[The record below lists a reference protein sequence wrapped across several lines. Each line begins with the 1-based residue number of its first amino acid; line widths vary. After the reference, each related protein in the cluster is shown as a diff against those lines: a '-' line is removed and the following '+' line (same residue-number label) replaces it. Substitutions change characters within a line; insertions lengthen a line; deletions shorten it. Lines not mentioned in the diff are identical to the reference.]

1 MMTAAEELL
10 PTHQYDCYREQAH
23 GGEDHH
29 AHSRLSPQGS
39 SDQAP
44 QPFTDNEAN
53 WCPRHGIFRTDAAAL
68 TGSFMMES
76 LGNENTRPLS
86 QTNQACTCAKKPER
100 NNKKY
105 RIKLIAGLVLPYF
118 LASLDLT
125 VVATA
130 LPFIA
135 SHFHK
140 FDQLNWIVTAYT
152 LTSTA
157 FIPFYGQFAD
167 VFGRH
172 ISLQVA
178 LFFTVIGSVLC
189 AAAQSWSMLLL
200 GRALQ
205 GLSSAGL
212 SSIILVIL
220 ADKVTLEE
228 NAKNNTLFTI
238 VSGSTYAIGPV
249 IGGYL
254 TDANWRY
261 VFVISIPIAVV
272 SHILLFF
279 ILRNELLEGTY
290 FHKGS
295 KWSAIFPALAT
306 LDIGGV
312 FLFIVAVG
320 LIILGSSWG
329 GNTFPWGSVQVLA
342 PIIVGG
348 ALLPVFFFY
357 EFLLSD
363 GRILARLF
371 PLQSPMLPLNLFS
384 RKDTLVIAVIQFS
397 AGAAMY
403 AVFYFVG
410 IYFTLVE
417 GNPASQ
423 AGIQLLYYIPG
434 ISVGV
439 YSAMYMCNRSP
450 GQTFWPLLL
459 GSIEEAVGL
468 GVLTWAI
475 SASKPKIV
483 SGMMVVTGAGTGSRF
498 MPASLHVAGVW
509 PERLAPAMSLMRFAM
524 PFGGTLALTIMNA
537 VFNSKFTS
545 ATSSLALPTSGG
557 ISAQDTQSLDAIGQ
571 LPSALQAT
579 VRAAGRGAV
588 EWAFISILPILCL
601 SILACF
607 VLGNVWVKPPAK
619 KDKAA
624 DSTSSGQAS
633 GGQSS
638 EKEDTGATTV
648 VYVPYLYA
656 LLKGVDRYKVESRRS
671 PATEGRTSASG
682 AQAAKPFIGRGV

>member
-1 MMTAAEELL
+1 MITMEEM
-10 PTHQYDCYREQAH
+10 PPAHQYDYHREQAH
-23 GGEDHH
+23 SSEDNHTYDQV
-29 AHSRLSPQGS
+29 SPQET
-39 SDQAP
+39 SDHPSQSLIKNDPKRCP
-44 QPFTDNEAN
+44 QHDVS
-53 WCPRHGIFRTDAAAL
+53 RRDVGDS
-68 TGSFMMES
+68 TGAFMME
-76 LGNENTRPLS
+76 PLDAES
-86 QTNQACTCAKKPER
+86 RHASGQPNRACTCAKKLSREKR
-100 NNKKY
+100 KY

-135 SHFHK
+135 SHFDK

-178 LFFTVIGSVLC
+178 IFFTVIGSVLC
-189 AAAQSWSMLLL
+189 AAAQSWGMLLL

-212 SSIILVIL
+212 NSIILVIL

-238 VSGSTYAIGPV
+238 VSGSTYAIGPLIV
-249 IGGYL
+249 TL
-254 TDANWRY
+254 QANWRY
-261 VFVISIPIAVV
+261 VFVIAIPIAVA
-272 SHILLFF
+272 SHTLLFF
-279 ILRNELLEGTY
+279 ILRDELLEGTH

-312 FLFIVAVG
+312 ILFIFAVG
-320 LIILGSSWG
+320 LIILGTSWG
-329 GNTFPWGSVQVLA
+329 GSTFPWDSVQVLA

-348 ALLPVFFFY
+348 VLLPVFVLY
-357 EFLLSD
+357 EFLLGD
-363 GRILARLF
+363 
-371 PLQSPMLPLNLFS
+371 
-384 RKDTLVIAVIQFS
+384 
-397 AGAAMY
+397 AMY

-417 GNPASQ
+417 GKPASS

-434 ISVGV
+434 I
-439 YSAMYMCNRSP
+439 A

-459 GSIEEAVGL
+459 GSVEEAAGL
-468 GVLTWAI
+468 GALTWAV
-475 SASKPKIV
+475 SASRPNIV
-483 SGMMVVTGAGTGSRF
+483 SGMMVLTGAGTGSRF

-524 PFGGTLALTIMNA
+524 PFGGTLGLTIMNA
-537 VFNSKFTS
+537 VFNSKFAS
-545 ATSSLALPTSGG
+545 ATSSLSLPSGSG
-557 ISAQDTQSLDAIGQ
+557 NIGNIIVQDSQSLDAITK
-571 LPSALQAT
+571 LPSALQVA
-579 VRAAGRGAV
+579 VREAGRSGV
-588 EWAFISILPILCL
+588 KWAFISILPLLGL
-601 SILACF
+601 SVFACF
-607 VLGNVWVKPPAK
+607 VLGNVWIKHKVKKGEVAG
-619 KDKAA
+619 
-624 DSTSSGQAS
+624 STSSGQGEKQDTRAS
-633 GGQSS
+633 
-638 EKEDTGATTV
+638 AV

-656 LLKGVDRYKVESRRS
+656 LLKGVDRYKHESTS
-671 PATEGRTSASG
+671 LPATEAHASAG
-682 AQAAKPFIGRGV
+682 GV

>member
-1 MMTAAEELL
+1 MTATEELL
-10 PTHQYDCYREQAH
+10 STHQYDYYHEQAH
-23 GGEDHH
+23 GGGDHVY
-29 AHSRLSPQGS
+29 SQLSSQGS
-39 SDQAP
+39 RDHTP
-44 QPFTDNEAN
+44 QPLTYNEAK
-53 WCPRHGIFRTDAAAL
+53 WCPRHDISPTDAAGL
-68 TGSFMMES
+68 TGSIMMQPLE
-76 LGNENTRPLS
+76 GENT
-86 QTNQACTCAKKPER
+86 QACTCAKKPEH
-100 NNKKY
+100 NSKKY
-105 RIKLIAGLVLPYF
+105 RIKLITGLVLPYF

-140 FDQLNWIVTAYT
+140 FDQLNWIITAYT

-157 FIPFYGQFAD
+157 FIPFYGQLAD

-172 ISLQVA
+172 ISLQAA

-189 AAAQSWSMLLL
+189 AAAQSWSVLLL

-212 SSIILVIL
+212 SSIILVVL

-238 VSGSTYAIGPV
+238 VSGSTYAIGPL

-254 TDANWRY
+254 TNANWRY
-261 VFVISIPIAVV
+261 VFVIPIPIAVV

-279 ILRNELLEGTY
+279 ILRNELLEGTH

-295 KWSAIFPALAT
+295 TWSAILPALAT

-312 FLFIVAVG
+312 VLFIVAVG
-320 LIILGSSWG
+320 LIILGTSWG
-329 GNTFPWGSVQVLA
+329 GSTYPWDSVQVLV

-348 ALLPVFFFY
+348 TLLPVFFLY

-363 GRILARLF
+363 GRIVARLF
-371 PLQSPMLPLNLFS
+371 PQQSPMLPLSLFS
-384 RKDTLVIAVIQFS
+384 RKDTIVIASRAIPPRKQGFNYYTIS
-397 AGAAMY
+397 QESQL
-403 AVFYFVG
+403 VF
-410 IYFTLVE
+410 TQQCSCATD
-417 GNPASQ
+417 P
-423 AGIQLLYYIPG
+423 
-434 ISVGV
+434 
-439 YSAMYMCNRSP
+439 P

-459 GSIEEAVGL
+459 GSVEEAVGL
-468 GVLTWAI
+468 GVLTWAVL
-475 SASKPKIV
+475 ASRPRIV

-498 MPASLHVAGVW
+498 MPASLHIAGVW

-524 PFGGTLALTIMNA
+524 PFGGTLALTMMNA
-537 VFNSKFTS
+537 VFNSKFSS
-545 ATSSLALPTSGG
+545 ASSLVLPIGGG

-588 EWAFISILPILCL
+588 GRAFVSILPILGL
-601 SILACF
+601 SVFACF
-607 VLGNVWVKPPAK
+607 VLGNVWVKSPAK
-619 KDKAA
+619 KDKVPGF
-624 DSTSSGQAS
+624 TSCGQGP

-638 EKEDTGATTV
+638 EKEATGASAV
-648 VYVPYLYA
+648 VHVPYLYA
-656 LLKGVDRYKVESRRS
+656 LLKVTIPIHLSN
-671 PATEGRTSASG
+671 
-682 AQAAKPFIGRGV
+682 

>member
-1 MMTAAEELL
+1 M
-10 PTHQYDCYREQAH
+10 
-23 GGEDHH
+23 
-29 AHSRLSPQGS
+29 
-39 SDQAP
+39 
-44 QPFTDNEAN
+44 QPLE
-53 WCPRHGIFRTDAAAL
+53 G
-68 TGSFMMES
+68 
-76 LGNENTRPLS
+76 ENT
-86 QTNQACTCAKKPER
+86 QACTCAKKPEH
-100 NNKKY
+100 NSKKY
-105 RIKLIAGLVLPYF
+105 RIKLITGLVLPYF

-135 SHFHK
+135 SHFRKQNK
-140 FDQLNWIVTAYT
+140 FDQLNWIITAYT

-157 FIPFYGQFAD
+157 FIPFYGQLAD

-172 ISLQVA
+172 ISLQAA

-189 AAAQSWSMLLL
+189 AAAQSWSVLLL

-212 SSIILVIL
+212 SSIILVVL

-238 VSGSTYAIGPV
+238 VSGSTYAIGPL
-249 IGGYL
+249 IGGYVTAPARWL
-254 TDANWRY
+254 Y
-261 VFVISIPIAVV
+261 VFVIPIPIAVV

-279 ILRNELLEGTY
+279 ILRNELLEGTH

-295 KWSAIFPALAT
+295 TWSAILPALAT

-312 FLFIVAVG
+312 VLFIVAVG
-320 LIILGSSWG
+320 LIILGTSWG
-329 GNTFPWGSVQVLA
+329 GSTYPWDSVQVLV

-348 ALLPVFFFY
+348 TLLPVFFLY

-363 GRILARLF
+363 GRIVARLF
-371 PLQSPMLPLNLFS
+371 PQQSPMLPLSLFS
-384 RKDTLVIAVIQFS
+384 RKDTIVIAVIQFS

-434 ISVGV
+434 IAVGV
-439 YSAMYMCNRSP
+439 YSAMFMCNRSP

-459 GSIEEAVGL
+459 GSVEEAVGL
-468 GVLTWAI
+468 GVLTWAVL
-475 SASKPKIV
+475 ASRPRIV

-498 MPASLHVAGVW
+498 MPASLHIAGVW

-524 PFGGTLALTIMNA
+524 PFGGTLALTMMNA
-537 VFNSKFTS
+537 VFNSKFSS
-545 ATSSLALPTSGG
+545 ASSLVLPIGGG

-588 EWAFISILPILCL
+588 GRAFVSILPILGL
-601 SILACF
+601 SVFACF
-607 VLGNVWVKPPAK
+607 VLGNVWVKSPAK
-619 KDKAA
+619 KDKVPGF
-624 DSTSSGQAS
+624 TSCGQGP

-638 EKEDTGATTV
+638 EKEATGASAV
-648 VYVPYLYA
+648 VHVPYLYA
-656 LLKGVDRYKVESRRS
+656 LLKVTIPIHLSN
-671 PATEGRTSASG
+671 
-682 AQAAKPFIGRGV
+682 

>member
-1 MMTAAEELL
+1 MAVAKEIPPARE
-10 PTHQYDCYREQAH
+10 YEYYRQQAH
-23 GGEDHH
+23 GREDLH
-29 AHSRLSPQGS
+29 AYGRVS
-39 SDQAP
+39 SQVITDQP
-44 QPFTDNEAN
+44 
-53 WCPRHGIFRTDAAAL
+53 
-68 TGSFMMES
+68 
-76 LGNENTRPLS
+76 S
-86 QTNQACTCAKKPER
+86 QTLIENNPKLCPQHDVPGRDVGDSTGAFMIEPLDGERHALGQPNQACTCAKKPER
-100 NNKKY
+100 NSTKY

-135 SHFHK
+135 SHFDK
-140 FDQLNWIVTAYT
+140 FDQLDWIVTAYT

-172 ISLQVA
+172 NSLQVA

-212 SSIILVIL
+212 SSIILVVL
-220 ADKVTLEE
+220 ADKVTLEG

-254 TDANWRY
+254 KDANWRY

-279 ILRNELLEGTY
+279 ILRNELLEGTH
-290 FHKGS
+290 FHKKS
-295 KWSAIFPALAT
+295 RWSAIFTALAT

-312 FLFIVAVG
+312 ILFIFAVG
-320 LIILGSSWG
+320 LIILGTTWG
-329 GNTFPWGSVQVLA
+329 GSTFSWDSVQVLA

-348 ALLPVFFFY
+348 ALLPVFILY
-357 EFLLSD
+357 EFLLGD
-363 GRILARLF
+363 GRILSRLF
-371 PLQSPMLPLNLFS
+371 PHQSPMLPLDLFS
-384 RKDTLVIAVIQFS
+384 RKDTFVIAVIQFS

-417 GNPASQ
+417 GKPASQ

-434 ISVGV
+434 MAVGV
-439 YSAMYMCNRSP
+439 YSAMYLCNRSP

-459 GSIEEAVGL
+459 GSVEEAAGL
-468 GVLTWAI
+468 GALTWAV
-475 SASKPKIV
+475 SASRPSIV
-483 SGMMVVTGAGTGSRF
+483 SGMMVITGAGTGLRF

-524 PFGGTLALTIMNA
+524 PFGGTVGLTIMNA
-537 VFNSKFTS
+537 IFNSKFTS
-545 ATSSLALPTSGG
+545 AISSLSIPSSSGNIG
-557 ISAQDTQSLDAIGQ
+557 SVNAHDVQSLDAIAD

-579 VRAAGRGAV
+579 VREAGRSGV
-588 EWAFISILPILCL
+588 EWAFISILPILGL
-601 SILACF
+601 SILACL
-607 VLGNVWVKPPAK
+607 VLGNVWVKPTAK
-619 KDKAA
+619 KEKVAS
-624 DSTSSGQAS
+624 STSSGQD
-633 GGQSS
+633 
-638 EKEDTGATTV
+638 EKGNTGASAV

-656 LLKGVDRYKVESRRS
+656 LLKGVDRYKHESTRL
-671 PATEGRTSASG
+671 PATERHTSAD
-682 AQAAKPFIGRGV
+682 GV

>member
-1 MMTAAEELL
+1 MEEF
-10 PTHQYDCYREQAH
+10 PPVHQYDYYCEQAH
-23 GGEDHH
+23 GPEAHH
-29 AHSRLSPQGS
+29 AYDRLSPQEIGDRPS
-39 SDQAP
+39 QSLIENDSK
-44 QPFTDNEAN
+44 
-53 WCPRHGIFRTDAAAL
+53 WCPQHGVPGRDVSDS
-68 TGSFMMES
+68 TGTYMMEPLDGENRHT
-76 LGNENTRPLS
+76 LGQP
-86 QTNQACTCAKKPER
+86 NQACTCAKKPGR
-100 NNKKY
+100 NNTKY

-178 LFFTVIGSVLC
+178 LFFTVIG
-189 AAAQSWSMLLL
+189 
-200 GRALQ
+200 
-205 GLSSAGL
+205 
-212 SSIILVIL
+212 I
-220 ADKVTLEE
+220 TLEE

-238 VSGSTYAIGPV
+238 VSGSTYAIGPL
-249 IGGYL
+249 IGG
-254 TDANWRY
+254 Y
-261 VFVISIPIAVV
+261 VFVISIPIAVA

-279 ILRNELLEGTY
+279 ILRNELLEGTH

-312 FLFIVAVG
+312 ILFIFAVG
-320 LIILGSSWG
+320 LIILGTSWG
-329 GNTFPWGSVQVLA
+329 GSTFAWDSVQVLT

-348 ALLPVFFFY
+348 ALLPVFFLY
-357 EFLLSD
+357 EYLLGD
-363 GRILARLF
+363 DRILARLF
-371 PLQSPMLPLNLFS
+371 PQQSPMLPLDLFS
-384 RKDTLVIAVIQFS
+384 RKDTIVIAVIQFS

-417 GNPASQ
+417 GKPASQ

-434 ISVGV
+434 ISIGV
-439 YSAMYMCNRSP
+439 YSAMYLCNRSP

-459 GSIEEAVGL
+459 GSVEEAAGL
-468 GVLTWAI
+468 GALTWAV
-475 SASKPKIV
+475 SASRPNIV

-524 PFGGTLALTIMNA
+524 PFGGTLGLTIMNA
-537 VFNSKFTS
+537 VFNSKFAS
-545 ATSSLALPTSGG
+545 ATSSLSMSSSGG
-557 ISAQDTQSLDAIGQ
+557 NIGNISAQDIQSLDAITE
-571 LPSALQAT
+571 LPSAMQAT
-579 VRAAGRGAV
+579 VREAGRSGV
-588 EWAFISILPILCL
+588 EWAFISILPILGL
-601 SILACF
+601 SIFACL
-607 VLGNVWVKPPAK
+607 VLGNVWVKPTVK

-624 DSTSSGQAS
+624 GSTSSSQG
-633 GGQSS
+633 
-638 EKEDTGATTV
+638 EKEDTGASAV

-656 LLKGVDRYKVESRRS
+656 LLKGVDRYKHESTRV
-671 PATEGRTSASG
+671 PAMEGHSSAD
-682 AQAAKPFIGRGV
+682 GV

>member
-1 MMTAAEELL
+1 MITMEEM
-10 PTHQYDCYREQAH
+10 PPAHQYDYHREQAH
-23 GGEDHH
+23 SREDHH
-29 AHSRLSPQGS
+29 TYDQISHQETTDQPSQSLIENDPKRCPQHDVSRRDVDDS
-39 SDQAP
+39 
-44 QPFTDNEAN
+44 
-53 WCPRHGIFRTDAAAL
+53 
-68 TGSFMMES
+68 TGAFMMEPLDAES
-76 LGNENTRPLS
+76 RYTSGRP
-86 QTNQACTCAKKPER
+86 NQACTCTKKLR
-100 NNKKY
+100 SNKRKY

-135 SHFHK
+135 SHFDK

-178 LFFTVIGSVLC
+178 IFFTVIGSVLC
-189 AAAQSWSMLLL
+189 AAAQSWGMLLL

-212 SSIILVIL
+212 NSIILVIL

-238 VSGSTYAIGPV
+238 VSGSTYAIGPL

-261 VFVISIPIAVV
+261 VFVIAIPIAVA
-272 SHILLFF
+272 SHVLLFF
-279 ILRNELLEGTY
+279 ILRNELLEGTH

-312 FLFIVAVG
+312 ILFIFAVG
-320 LIILGSSWG
+320 LIILGTSWG
-329 GNTFPWGSVQVLA
+329 GSTFPWDSVQVLA

-348 ALLPVFFFY
+348 ALLPVFVLY
-357 EFLLSD
+357 EFLLGD

-371 PLQSPMLPLNLFS
+371 PHQSPMLPLDLFS

-417 GNPASQ
+417 GKPASS

-434 ISVGV
+434 IAAGV
-439 YSAMYMCNRSP
+439 YSAMYLCNRWP

-459 GSIEEAVGL
+459 GSVEEAAGL
-468 GVLTWAI
+468 GALTWAV
-475 SASKPKIV
+475 SASRPNIV
-483 SGMMVVTGAGTGSRF
+483 SGMMVLTGAGTGSRF

-524 PFGGTLALTIMNA
+524 PFGGTLGLTIMNA
-537 VFNSKFTS
+537 VFNSKFAS
-545 ATSSLALPTSGG
+545 ATSSLSLPSGSG
-557 ISAQDTQSLDAIGQ
+557 NIGNIIAQDSQSLDAITK
-571 LPSALQAT
+571 LSSALQTA
-579 VRAAGRGAV
+579 VREAGRSGV
-588 EWAFISILPILCL
+588 KWAFISILPLLGL
-601 SILACF
+601 SVLACF
-607 VLGNVWVKPPAK
+607 VLGNVWIKHKVK
-619 KDKAA
+619 KDEVAS
-624 DSTSSGQAS
+624 STSSGQGEKQDTRAS
-633 GGQSS
+633 
-638 EKEDTGATTV
+638 AV

-656 LLKGVDRYKVESRRS
+656 LLKGVDRYKHESTS
-671 PATEGRTSASG
+671 LPATEAHTSAG
-682 AQAAKPFIGRGV
+682 GV

>member
-1 MMTAAEELL
+1 MITMEEM
-10 PTHQYDCYREQAH
+10 PPEHQYDYHREQAH
-23 GGEDHH
+23 SREDHH
-29 AHSRLSPQGS
+29 TYDQVSPQETTDHPS
-39 SDQAP
+39 QSLIENDSKRCP
-44 QPFTDNEAN
+44 QHDI
-53 WCPRHGIFRTDAAAL
+53 PRRDVGDS
-68 TGSFMMES
+68 TGAFMME
-76 LGNENTRPLS
+76 PLDAES
-86 QTNQACTCAKKPER
+86 RHASGQPNQACTCAKKPGR
-100 NNKKY
+100 SNTKY

-135 SHFHK
+135 SHFDK

-178 LFFTVIGSVLC
+178 IFFTVIGSVLC
-189 AAAQSWSMLLL
+189 AAAQSWGMLLL

-212 SSIILVIL
+212 NSIILVIL
-220 ADKVTLEE
+220 ADKVSLEE

-238 VSGSTYAIGPV
+238 VSGSTYAIGPL

-261 VFVISIPIAVV
+261 VFVIAIPIAVA
-272 SHILLFF
+272 SHVLLFF
-279 ILRNELLEGTY
+279 ILRDELLEGTH

-295 KWSAIFPALAT
+295 NWSAIFPALAT

-312 FLFIVAVG
+312 ILFIFAVG
-320 LIILGSSWG
+320 LIILGTSWG
-329 GNTFPWGSVQVLA
+329 GSTFPWDSAQVLA

-348 ALLPVFFFY
+348 ALLPVFVLY
-357 EFLLSD
+357 EFLLGS
-363 GRILARLF
+363 GRILAQLF
-371 PLQSPMLPLNLFS
+371 PQQSPMLPLDLFS

-417 GNPASQ
+417 GKPASS

-434 ISVGV
+434 IAAGV
-439 YSAMYMCNRSP
+439 YSAMYLCNRWP

-459 GSIEEAVGL
+459 GSVEEAAGL
-468 GVLTWAI
+468 GALTWAV
-475 SASKPKIV
+475 SASRPNIV
-483 SGMMVVTGAGTGSRF
+483 SGMMVLTGAGTGSRF

-524 PFGGTLALTIMNA
+524 PFGGTLGLTIMNA
-537 VFNSKFTS
+537 VFNSKFAS
-545 ATSSLALPTSGG
+545 ATSSLSLPSGSG
-557 ISAQDTQSLDAIGQ
+557 NIGNIIAQDSQSLDAITK
-571 LPSALQAT
+571 LPSALQAA
-579 VRAAGRGAV
+579 VRDAGRKGV
-588 EWAFISILPILCL
+588 EWAFISILPILGL
-601 SILACF
+601 SVFACF
-607 VLGNVWVKPPAK
+607 VLGNVWIKHKVKKGEVAS
-619 KDKAA
+619 
-624 DSTSSGQAS
+624 STSSGQGEKQDTRAS
-633 GGQSS
+633 
-638 EKEDTGATTV
+638 AV

-656 LLKGVDRYKVESRRS
+656 LLKGVDRYKHESTRL
-671 PATEGRTSASG
+671 PAPEAHASAG
-682 AQAAKPFIGRGV
+682 GV

>member
-1 MMTAAEELL
+1 MTTTEELL
-10 PTHQYDCYREQAH
+10 PTHQYDYYHEQAH
-23 GGEDHH
+23 GGGDH
-29 AHSRLSPQGS
+29 AYSQLSPPGS
-39 SDQAP
+39 RDHIP
-44 QPFTDNEAN
+44 QPLTENEAK
-53 WCPRHGIFRTDAAAL
+53 WCPRHDVSQTDAAGL
-68 TGSFMMES
+68 TDSFMMEP
-76 LGNENTRPLS
+76 LEGENT
-86 QTNQACTCAKKPER
+86 QACTCAKKPER
-100 NNKKY
+100 SSKKY
-105 RIKLIAGLVLPYF
+105 RMKLIAGLVLPYF

-157 FIPFYGQFAD
+157 FIPFYGQLAD

-172 ISLQVA
+172 ISLQAA

-212 SSIILVIL
+212 SSIILVVL

-238 VSGSTYAIGPV
+238 VSGSTYAIGPL

-279 ILRNELLEGTY
+279 ILRNDLLEGTH

-295 KWSAIFPALAT
+295 TWSAIFPALAT
-306 LDIGGV
+306 LDIGGI

-320 LIILGSSWG
+320 LIILGTSWG
-329 GNTFPWGSVQVLA
+329 GSTFAWDSVQVLV

-348 ALLPVFFFY
+348 ILLPVFFLY

-363 GRILARLF
+363 GRIIARLF
-371 PLQSPMLPLNLFS
+371 PQQSPMLPLDLFS
-384 RKDTLVIAVIQFS
+384 RKDTIVIAVIQLS

-434 ISVGV
+434 IS
-439 YSAMYMCNRSP
+439 AMFMCNRSP

-459 GSIEEAVGL
+459 GSVEEMIGL
-468 GVLTWAI
+468 SILTWAVI
-475 SASKPKIV
+475 ASRPKIV

-537 VFNSKFTS
+537 VFNSKFSS
-545 ATSSLALPTSGG
+545 ATSSLALPVVGGNSSG

-579 VRAAGRGAV
+579 VRAAGREAV
-588 EWAFISILPILCL
+588 GRAFISILPILGI
-601 SILACF
+601 SVLACF
-607 VLGNVWVKPPAK
+607 VLGNVWVKTK

-624 DSTSSGQAS
+624 SSAS
-633 GGQSS
+633 PDQGFGGQNS
-638 EKEDTGATTV
+638 EKEVTGASAV
-648 VYVPYLYA
+648 VHVPYLYA
-656 LLKGVDRYKVESRRS
+656 LLKGVDRYKHESRML
-671 PATEGRTSASG
+671 PAMQGRTIASG
-682 AQAAKPFIGRGV
+682 AQTAKAFIGRGV

>member
-1 MMTAAEELL
+1 MITMEEI
-10 PTHQYDCYREQAH
+10 PPAHQYDYYREQANGREANH
-23 GGEDHH
+23 TYD
-29 AHSRLSPQGS
+29 RVSPQETTDYPS
-39 SDQAP
+39 QPLIENNSKRCP
-44 QPFTDNEAN
+44 QHDVS
-53 WCPRHGIFRTDAAAL
+53 RGDVGDS
-68 TGSFMMES
+68 TGAFMMEPLDAES
-76 LGNENTRPLS
+76 RHASNRP
-86 QTNQACTCAKKPER
+86 NQACTCAKQLGR
-100 NNKKY
+100 NNTKY
-105 RIKLIAGLVLPYF
+105 RIQLIAGLVLPYF

-135 SHFHK
+135 SHFQK

-178 LFFTVIGSVLC
+178 IFFTVIGSVLC
-189 AAAQSWSMLLL
+189 SAAQSWGMLLL

-212 SSIILVIL
+212 NSIILVIL

-238 VSGSTYAIGPV
+238 VSGSTYAIGPL
-249 IGGYL
+249 IGGPKADVFLFLRYL
-254 TDANWRY
+254 TD
-261 VFVISIPIAVV
+261 IAVA

-279 ILRNELLEGTY
+279 ILRNELLEGTH

-312 FLFIVAVG
+312 VLFIFAVG
-320 LIILGSSWG
+320 LIILGTSWG
-329 GNTFPWGSVQVLA
+329 GSTFPWDSVQVLA
-342 PIIVGG
+342 PITVGG
-348 ALLPVFFFY
+348 ALLPVFVLY
-357 EFLLSD
+357 EFLLGD
-363 GRILARLF
+363 GRILALLF
-371 PLQSPMLPLNLFS
+371 PQQSPMLPLDLFS

-397 AGAAMY
+397 TGAAMY

-417 GNPASQ
+417 GKPASS

-434 ISVGV
+434 IAAGV
-439 YSAMYMCNRSP
+439 YSAMYLCNRWP

-459 GSIEEAVGL
+459 GSVEEAAGL
-468 GVLTWAI
+468 GALTWAV
-475 SASKPKIV
+475 SASRPNIV
-483 SGMMVVTGAGTGSRF
+483 SGMMVLTGAGTGSRF

-524 PFGGTLALTIMNA
+524 PFGGTIGLTIMNA
-537 VFNSKFTS
+537 VFNSKFAS
-545 ATSSLALPTSGG
+545 ATSSLSLPSSSGNIG
-557 ISAQDTQSLDAIGQ
+557 NTISQDSQSLDAITK
-571 LPSALQAT
+571 LPSDLQAA
-579 VRAAGRGAV
+579 VRKAGRSGV
-588 EWAFISILPILCL
+588 EWAFISILPMLGL
-601 SILACF
+601 SVFACF
-607 VLGNVWVKPPAK
+607 VLGNVWIKHKAK
-619 KDKAA
+619 KGEVAS
-624 DSTSSGQAS
+624 STSSGQGEKQDTRAS
-633 GGQSS
+633 
-638 EKEDTGATTV
+638 AV

-656 LLKGVDRYKVESRRS
+656 LLKGVDRYKQESTRL
-671 PATEGRTSASG
+671 PATETHVSAG
-682 AQAAKPFIGRGV
+682 GV

>member
-1 MMTAAEELL
+1 MITVEEM
-10 PTHQYDCYREQAH
+10 PPAHQYDYHDEQAH
-23 GGEDHH
+23 SREDHH
-29 AHSRLSPQGS
+29 TYDQVSPQETTDHPS
-39 SDQAP
+39 QSLIENDPKRCP
-44 QPFTDNEAN
+44 QHDVS
-53 WCPRHGIFRTDAAAL
+53 RRDVGDS
-68 TGSFMMES
+68 TGAFMMEPLDAES
-76 LGNENTRPLS
+76 RHDSSRP
-86 QTNQACTCAKKPER
+86 NQACTCAKKLER
-100 NNKKY
+100 NKRKY

-135 SHFHK
+135 SHFDK

-178 LFFTVIGSVLC
+178 IFFTVIGSVLC
-189 AAAQSWSMLLL
+189 AAAQSWGMLLL

-212 SSIILVIL
+212 NSIILVIL

-238 VSGSTYAIGPV
+238 VSGSTYAIGPL

-261 VFVISIPIAVV
+261 VFVIAIPIAVA

-279 ILRNELLEGTY
+279 ILRDELLEGTH

-312 FLFIVAVG
+312 ILFIFAVG
-320 LIILGSSWG
+320 LIILGTSWG
-329 GNTFPWGSVQVLA
+329 GSTFPWDSVQVLA

-348 ALLPVFFFY
+348 VLLPVFVLY
-357 EFLLSD
+357 EFLLGD

-371 PLQSPMLPLNLFS
+371 PQQSPMLPLDLFS

-417 GNPASQ
+417 GKPASS

-434 ISVGV
+434 IAAGV
-439 YSAMYMCNRSP
+439 YSAMYLCNRWP

-459 GSIEEAVGL
+459 GSVEEAAGL
-468 GVLTWAI
+468 GALTWAV
-475 SASKPKIV
+475 SAGRPNIV
-483 SGMMVVTGAGTGSRF
+483 SGMMVLTGAGTGSRF

-524 PFGGTLALTIMNA
+524 PFGGTLGLTIMNA
-537 VFNSKFTS
+537 VFNSKFAS
-545 ATSSLALPTSGG
+545 ATSSLSLPSGSG
-557 ISAQDTQSLDAIGQ
+557 NIGNIIAQDSQSLDAITK
-571 LPSALQAT
+571 LPSALQAA
-579 VRAAGRGAV
+579 VREAGRKGV
-588 EWAFISILPILCL
+588 EWAFISILPILGL
-601 SILACF
+601 SVFACF
-607 VLGNVWVKPPAK
+607 VLGNVWIKHKVKKGEVAS
-619 KDKAA
+619 
-624 DSTSSGQAS
+624 STSSGQGEKQDTRAS
-633 GGQSS
+633 
-638 EKEDTGATTV
+638 AV

-656 LLKGVDRYKVESRRS
+656 LLKGVDRYKHESTRL
-671 PATEGRTSASG
+671 PATEAHASAG
-682 AQAAKPFIGRGV
+682 GV

>member
-1 MMTAAEELL
+1 MISVEEM
-10 PTHQYDCYREQAH
+10 PPAHQYDYHDEQAH
-23 GGEDHH
+23 SREDHH
-29 AHSRLSPQGS
+29 TYDQVSPQET
-39 SDQAP
+39 
-44 QPFTDNEAN
+44 TDHPSQSLIENDPKR
-53 WCPRHGIFRTDAAAL
+53 CLQHDVSRRDVGDS
-68 TGSFMMES
+68 TGAFMME
-76 LGNENTRPLS
+76 PLDAES
-86 QTNQACTCAKKPER
+86 RHASGQPNQACTCAKKLGR
-100 NNKKY
+100 DKRKY

-135 SHFHK
+135 SHFNE

-178 LFFTVIGSVLC
+178 IFFTVIGSVLC
-189 AAAQSWSMLLL
+189 AAAQSWGMLLL

-212 SSIILVIL
+212 NSIILVIL

-238 VSGSTYAIGPV
+238 VSGSTYAIGPL

-261 VFVISIPIAVV
+261 VFVIAIPIAVA
-272 SHILLFF
+272 SHVLLFF
-279 ILRNELLEGTY
+279 ILRNELLEGTH

-312 FLFIVAVG
+312 ILFIFAVG
-320 LIILGSSWG
+320 LIILGTSWG
-329 GNTFPWGSVQVLA
+329 GSTFPWDSVQVLA

-348 ALLPVFFFY
+348 VLLPVFVLY
-357 EFLLSD
+357 EFLLGD
-363 GRILARLF
+363 
-371 PLQSPMLPLNLFS
+371 
-384 RKDTLVIAVIQFS
+384 
-397 AGAAMY
+397 AMY

-417 GNPASQ
+417 GKPASS

-434 ISVGV
+434 I
-439 YSAMYMCNRSP
+439 A

-459 GSIEEAVGL
+459 GSVEEAAGL
-468 GVLTWAI
+468 GALTWAV
-475 SASKPKIV
+475 SASRPNIV
-483 SGMMVVTGAGTGSRF
+483 SGMMVLTGAGTGSRF

-524 PFGGTLALTIMNA
+524 PFGGTLGLTIMNA
-537 VFNSKFTS
+537 VFNSKFAS
-545 ATSSLALPTSGG
+545 ATSSLSLPSGG
-557 ISAQDTQSLDAIGQ
+557 GNIGNIIAQDSQSLDAITE
-571 LPSALQAT
+571 LPSALQAA
-579 VRAAGRGAV
+579 VREAGRKGV
-588 EWAFISILPILCL
+588 EWAFISILPLLGL
-601 SILACF
+601 SVFACF
-607 VLGNVWVKPPAK
+607 VLGNVWIKHKVKKGEVAS
-619 KDKAA
+619 
-624 DSTSSGQAS
+624 STSSGQGEKQDTRAS
-633 GGQSS
+633 
-638 EKEDTGATTV
+638 AV

-656 LLKGVDRYKVESRRS
+656 LLKGVDRYKHESTRL
-671 PATEGRTSASG
+671 PATEAHASAG
-682 AQAAKPFIGRGV
+682 GV